1 MGLGYVRD
9 LSLRELA
16 SRLESTV
23 IASRTT
29 GITDAYGRAFLRWR
43 RFAASSDEIQAFPA
57 KPEHVVLYFQHVL
70 GTTKSHSAVDS
81 ANYGIQWAH
90 NLPDI
95 PSTTSRPIVHV
106 NGRASKRI
114 VGTRVT
120 NKEEPI
126 SPDMIR
132 KLVDISNLDNL
143 LELRNVDSFLL
154 YLPVFSELKKCF
166 ILSMAT

>member
-1 MGLGYVRD
+1 M
-9 LSLRELA
+9 
-16 SRLESTV
+16 
-23 IASRTT
+23 
-29 GITDAYGRAFLRWR
+29 
-43 RFAASSDEIQAFPA
+43 DEIQAFPA
-57 KPEHVVLYFQHVL
+57 KPEHVFLYFQHVL

-95 PSTTSRPIVHV
+95 PSTTSRPIVHA

-120 NKEEPI
+120 NKKEPI

-143 LELRNVDSFLL
+143 LERRNVDSFLL
-154 YLPVFSELKKCF
+154 LPAGFFRIKEVLHIKYGDIRFHSD
-166 ILSMAT
+166 